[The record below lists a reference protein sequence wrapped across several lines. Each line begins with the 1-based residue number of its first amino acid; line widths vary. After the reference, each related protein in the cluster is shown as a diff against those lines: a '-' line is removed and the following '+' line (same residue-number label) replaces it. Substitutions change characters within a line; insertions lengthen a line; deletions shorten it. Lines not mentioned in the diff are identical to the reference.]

1 LLSAGIRIEKIEL
14 TPIEKKILRLAS
26 KIIKRKPLRIN
37 ELYSVSIDQLTHSK
51 EEISSAIYKMILK
64 KIIIDGAKLTK
75 DNILENTTRNE
86 IYHYIK
92 NNPGTHLREIR
103 RQLKLKPNF
112 AYYHLIRLEKFEFI
126 KKKKIQNK
134 LAYFDSDINPRF
146 YEAIFILRKTPN
158 LKILQFILSKSF
170 VDIKL
175 ITKKFKFRRRK
186 VNKILQELIETNLIR
201 EIIEK
206 NKITF
211 HVNEEK
217 VKQIF
222 EIIKVKI

>member
-1 LLSAGIRIEKIEL
+1 
-14 TPIEKKILRLAS
+14 
-26 KIIKRKPLRIN
+26 
-37 ELYSVSIDQLTHSK
+37 
-51 EEISSAIYKMILK
+51 K

-170 VDIKL
+170 VDIKI